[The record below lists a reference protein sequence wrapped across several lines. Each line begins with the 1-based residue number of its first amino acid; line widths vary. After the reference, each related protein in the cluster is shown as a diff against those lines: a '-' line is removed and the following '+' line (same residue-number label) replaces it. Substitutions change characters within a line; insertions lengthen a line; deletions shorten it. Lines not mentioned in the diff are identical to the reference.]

1 MEKKSIDDNGYP
13 KVAWPRAAGSYY
25 SFYEALVTLTLEAE
39 DDTVA
44 INALKM
50 QNACTRAFGRPS
62 YANHNGIP
70 IGDMGQ

>member
-1 MEKKSIDDNGYP
+1 MENENEYP
-13 KVAWPRAAGSYY
+13 KVAWPIAAGSYY

-50 QNACTRAFGRPS
+50 QGACNQAFGRPS

-70 IGDMGQ
+70 IGDVGQ